1 MKLLKALKKG
11 DFIIFAVILFIAVI
25 CLIPFINTQYDQL
38 ICEIS
43 QDNKIINKI
52 ILNKGYKDKIT
63 IETKN
68 GNNVICIDDNSVWF
82 EHSDCPDQICVNTGK
97 LTHAGQIAVCLPN
110 KVIVKLI
117 GQENKIDAIVN

>member
-11 DFIIFAVILFIAVI
+11 DFIIFAVILFIAII
-25 CLIPFINTQYDQL
+25 CFIPFINTQSDQL

-43 QDNKIINKI
+43 QDNKIIHKI
-52 ILNKGYKDKIT
+52 ILNNGYKDKIT

-68 GNNVICIDDNSVWF
+68 GNSVICIDDNSVWF

>member
-11 DFIIFAVILFIAVI
+11 DFVIFAVILIIAII
-25 CLIPFINTQYDQL
+25 CLIPFINTQADQL

-43 QDNKIINKI
+43 QDNKIIHKI

-63 IETKN
+63 VETENGKSIIYIEN
-68 GNNVICIDDNSVWF
+68 NSVWF
-82 EHSDCPDQICVNTGK
+82 EYSNCPDQVCVHTGK

-110 KVIVKLI
+110 KVIIKLI
-117 GQENKIDAIVN
+117 GQQNQIDAIAT

>member
-25 CLIPFINTQYDQL
+25 CVIPFINTQSDQL

-68 GNNVICIDDNSVWF
+68 GNSVICIDDNSVWF